1 MIRFF
6 LTSRFIALFRLMKI
20 IFQNLWKIS
29 FRLVYRSRS
38 GKVCAHWTVQKDHFE
53 DFVMKEVKIGILGF
67 GTVGAGVVEGLQKN
81 GGLIAERTGIRPVVA
96 KIADLDISTDRGIS
110 LDASV
115 LTTDASV
122 LIDDPEIDVIVE
134 LVGGV
139 TFAKDFVL
147 RALKNGKPVVTAN
160 KALLADFGEEIYQ
173 TAKEN
178 QTGIYYEAAVGGGIP
193 VLRSQRAGLIGNH
206 IESIYG
212 ILNGTC
218 NYILTRMER
227 EGMPFDDVLADA
239 QALGY
244 AETPPDLDIDGIDTA
259 HKAVVLASMAYGAPV
274 PMDACP
280 TSGIRGLS
288 SQDIANAD
296 ELGYRIK
303 LLAIIKDNSGEVELS
318 VEPALVP
325 DDHMIASVNDSF
337 NAVFVKGDIVDDTM
351 YYGRGAGRL
360 PTGSAVIGDIMEAAA
375 DRLHGVG
382 TPVSVTMMLQKDS
395 LEYCSPDR
403 IEKRCY
409 IRLCLK
415 DRPGAMAQVMSIF
428 GKHNISIASVVQK
441 ELHESGCAPIVIL
454 TQKATEAEFVAAL
467 TEIDELDVSCCES
480 VRMRLEDF
488 E

>member
-1 MIRFF
+1 
-6 LTSRFIALFRLMKI
+6 
-20 IFQNLWKIS
+20 
-29 FRLVYRSRS
+29 
-38 GKVCAHWTVQKDHFE
+38 
-53 DFVMKEVKIGILGF
+53 MKEVKIGILGF
-67 GTVGAGVVEGLQKN
+67 GTVGAGVVEGILKN
-81 GGLIAERTGIRPVVA
+81 GELIAQRTGIRPVVA
-96 KIADLDISTDRGIS
+96 KIADLDIETDRGVQI
-110 LDASV
+110 DPSV
-115 LTTDASV
+115 LTTDALSV
-122 LIDDPEIDVIVE
+122 INDPEIDVIVE

-139 TFAKDFVL
+139 TIAKDFVL
-147 RALKNGKPVVTAN
+147 KALKNGKPVVTAN
-160 KALLADFGEEIYQ
+160 KALLADFGEEVYK

-178 QTGIYYEAAVGGGIP
+178 NTGIYYEAAVGGGIP
-193 VLRSQRAGLIGNH
+193 VLRSQRAGLIGNR

-227 EGMPFDDVLADA
+227 EGLPFDTILADA

-244 AETPPDLDIDGIDTA
+244 AETPPDLDIDGDDTA

-274 PMDACP
+274 PMSACP
-280 TSGIRGLS
+280 TQGIRGLS
-288 SQDIANAD
+288 GQDIANAG

-303 LLAIIKDNSGEVELS
+303 LLAIIKDADGEVELS
-318 VEPALVP
+318 VEPTLVP
-325 DDHMIASVNDSF
+325 KTHMISSVDDAF

-382 TPVSVTMMLQKDS
+382 VPVSVLMMQQKEELS
-395 LEYCSPDR
+395 YCPAEK

-409 IRLCLK
+409 IRLCLVDK
-415 DRPGAMAQVMSIF
+415 PGAMAQVMSIF

-441 ELHESGCAPIVIL
+441 ELHENGSAPVVVL
-454 TQKATEAEFVAAL
+454 TQSAKESEFVAAMV
-467 TEIDELDVSCCES
+467 EIDELEVSCS
-480 VRMRLEDF
+480 GGVRMRLEDF

>member
-1 MIRFF
+1 
-6 LTSRFIALFRLMKI
+6 
-20 IFQNLWKIS
+20 
-29 FRLVYRSRS
+29 
-38 GKVCAHWTVQKDHFE
+38 
-53 DFVMKEVKIGILGF
+53 MKEIRIGILGF
-67 GTVGAGVVEGLQKN
+67 GTVGAGVVEGIQKN
-81 GGLIAERTGIRPVVA
+81 GQLMADRTGITPVVA
-96 KIADLDISTDRGIS
+96 RIADLDITTDRGITIGK
-110 LDASV
+110 DV
-115 LTTDASV
+115 LTTDAMSV
-122 LIDDPEIDVIVE
+122 ITDTSIDLIVE
-134 LVGGV
+134 LVGGTSIAR
-139 TFAKDFVL
+139 TFTL
-147 RALKNGKPVVTAN
+147 EALKQGKPVITAN
-160 KALLADFGEEIYQ
+160 KALLADHGEEIYKVAQ
-173 TAKEN
+173 EN
-178 QTGIYYEAAVGGGIP
+178 NTGIYYEASVGGGIP
-193 VLRSQRAGLIGNH
+193 ILRSQRAGLIGNQ

-218 NYILTRMER
+218 NYMLTRMER
-227 EGMPFDDVLADA
+227 EGLPFDEILVDA

-280 TSGIRGLS
+280 TKGIRGLAAAE
-288 SQDIANAD
+288 IENAD

-303 LLAIIKDNSGEVELS
+303 LLAIIKDDNGEVELS

-325 DDHMIASVNDSF
+325 KEHMIASVSDSF

-375 DRLHGVG
+375 DKLHGVG

-395 LEYCSPDR
+395 LNYCDAGS

-409 IRLCLK
+409 VRLCLEDK
-415 DRPGAMAQVMSIF
+415 SGAMAQVMAIF

-441 ELHESGCAPIVIL
+441 ELHENGCAPVVIL
-454 TQKATEAEFVAAL
+454 TQKAKESEFVGAMEEIAA
-467 TEIDELDVSCCES
+467 LDVSCS
-480 VRMRLEDF
+480 DPIRMRLEDF

>member
-1 MIRFF
+1 
-6 LTSRFIALFRLMKI
+6 
-20 IFQNLWKIS
+20 
-29 FRLVYRSRS
+29 
-38 GKVCAHWTVQKDHFE
+38 
-53 DFVMKEVKIGILGF
+53 MKEVKVGILGF
-67 GTVGAGVVEGLQKN
+67 GTVGAGVVEGIQKN
-81 GGLIAERTGIRPVVA
+81 GELMAQRTGIRPVVA
-96 KIADLDISTDRGIS
+96 KIADLDIETDRGITVGEG
-110 LDASV
+110 V
-115 LTTDASV
+115 LTTDALA

-139 TFAKDFVL
+139 TFAKEFVL

-160 KALLADFGEEIYQ
+160 KALLADFGEEIYK
-173 TAKEN
+173 TALEN
-178 QTGIYYEAAVGGGIP
+178 KTGIYYEAAVGGGIP
-193 VLRSQRAGLIGNH
+193 VLRSQRAGLIGNR

-227 EGMPFDDVLADA
+227 EGLPFDQILADA

-274 PMDACP
+274 PMNACP
-280 TSGIRGLS
+280 ASGIRGLDK
-288 SQDIANAD
+288 QEILNAD
-296 ELGYRIK
+296 QLGYRIK
-303 LLAIIKDNSGEVELS
+303 LLAIIKDNAGEVELS

-325 DDHMIASVNDSF
+325 KDHMIASVSDSF

-375 DRLHGVG
+375 DRINNAGV
-382 TPVSVTMMLQKDS
+382 PVSVTMMLQKEE
-395 LEYCSPDR
+395 LAYCPAEK

-409 IRLCLK
+409 VRLSLLDK
-415 DRPGAMAQVMSIF
+415 PGSMGNVMEVF
-428 GKHNISIASVVQK
+428 GRNNISVASVVQN
-441 ELHESGCAPIVIL
+441 ERHEEGYAPVVIL
-454 TQKATEAEFVAAL
+454 THKATEAEFVAAIEGIKTL
-467 TEIDELDVSCCES
+467 AICNAEP

>member
-1 MIRFF
+1 
-6 LTSRFIALFRLMKI
+6 
-20 IFQNLWKIS
+20 
-29 FRLVYRSRS
+29 
-38 GKVCAHWTVQKDHFE
+38 
-53 DFVMKEVKIGILGF
+53 MKEIKIGILGF
-67 GTVGAGVVEGLQKN
+67 GTVGAGVVEGILKN
-81 GGLIAERTGIRPVVA
+81 GELMAQRSGILPTIG
-96 KIADLDISTDRGIS
+96 KIADLDIETDRGVAI
-110 LDASV
+110 DPSV
-115 LTTDASV
+115 LTTDAASV
-122 LIDDPEIDVIVE
+122 IDDPEIDVIVE
-134 LVGGV
+134 LVGGIGI
-139 TFAKDFVL
+139 AKDFVL
-147 RALKNGKPVVTAN
+147 RALKNGKPVITAN
-160 KALLADFGEEIYQ
+160 KALLADHGEEIYRA
-173 TAKEN
+173 AKEN
-178 QTGIYYEAAVGGGIP
+178 NTGIYYEAAVGGGIP
-193 VLRSQRAGLIGNH
+193 VLRSQRAGLIGNR

-227 EGMPFDDVLADA
+227 EGLPFDEILADA

-288 SQDIANAD
+288 KQEIINAD

-303 LLAIIKDNSGEVELS
+303 LLAIIHDNDGEIELS

-325 DDHMIASVNDSF
+325 KSHMIGSVSDSF

-375 DRLHGVG
+375 DRLDGVG
-382 TPVSVTMMLQKDS
+382 VPVSVTMMLQKDALS
-395 LEYCSPDR
+395 YCPAEK

-409 IRLCLK
+409 VRLSLQ
-415 DRPGAMAQVMSIF
+415 DRPGSMAKVMEIF
-428 GKHNISIASVVQK
+428 SANNISIASVVQK
-441 ELHESGCAPIVIL
+441 ERFEEGYAPVVIL
-454 TQKATEAEFVAAL
+454 THKASEADFAAAIKAIAEL
-467 TEIDELDVSCCES
+467 EICEVEP
-480 VRMRLEDF
+480 VRIRIEDF